1 MTNDAET
8 RLGETVNLIQTGPVT
23 RPRSFRKGKRMD
35 CSKTNKGLETLKLCL
50 QIAILI
56 IALAA
61 MVEGRTE
68 RIRAASER
76 LSILNLVAQ
85 ANPDNEIIQA
95 VYASET
101 EKQGEKDSDY
111 SPSGQKE
118 NGSEAG
124 DEAQE
129 RIVIPDLEVYL

>member
-8 RLGETVNLIQTGPVT
+8 RLGETANLIQTGPVT

-101 EKQGEKDSDY
+101 EKQGEKDSDNT
-111 SPSGQKE
+111 PSGQKE

-129 RIVIPDLEVYL
+129 RIVVPDLEVYL

>member
-1 MTNDAET
+1 
-8 RLGETVNLIQTGPVT
+8 
-23 RPRSFRKGKRMD
+23 MD

-101 EKQGEKDSDY
+101 EKQGEKDSDNT
-111 SPSGQKE
+111 PSGQKE

-129 RIVIPDLEVYL
+129 RIVVPDLEVYL